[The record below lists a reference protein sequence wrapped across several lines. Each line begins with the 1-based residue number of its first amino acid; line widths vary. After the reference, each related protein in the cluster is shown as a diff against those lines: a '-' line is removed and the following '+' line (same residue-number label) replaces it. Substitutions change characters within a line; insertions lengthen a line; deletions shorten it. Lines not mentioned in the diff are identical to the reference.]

1 MLLLNLGNGEVELPN
16 KNALVGVAVHL
27 VKHVY
32 ILFASWVYIGYPL
45 YYINDSS
52 RRFLLI
58 KLITYQKKKKVG
70 FQFQIN

>member
-32 ILFASWVYIGYPL
+32 ILFAGWVYIGYPL
-45 YYINDSS
+45 Y
-52 RRFLLI
+52 
-58 KLITYQKKKKVG
+58 
-70 FQFQIN
+70 